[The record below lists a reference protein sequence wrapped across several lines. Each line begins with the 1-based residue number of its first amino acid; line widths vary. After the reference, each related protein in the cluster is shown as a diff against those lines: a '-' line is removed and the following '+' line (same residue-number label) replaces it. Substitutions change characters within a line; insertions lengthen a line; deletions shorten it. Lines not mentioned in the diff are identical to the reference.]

1 MNQFSMR
8 HVGRILFTVVISL
21 SFNASCLVEAQD
33 KRPSEIM
40 AADGTKL
47 RYVVDGSGIPCV
59 VVNGSHYQRV
69 FSKDL
74 RRHLKLVFVDFRH
87 SSEAEAAA
95 KLDDITLD
103 TLLDDIDQVRKALGF
118 DRVAV
123 MGHSL
128 PSVIALEYAR
138 KYPEHTSHLILIGS
152 APSVITPKES
162 EAFWQSDA
170 SEARKLADKRNLERI
185 TDEDLKKAPPGTAWK
200 LLFVRNGAHYWYDP
214 SYDSSWLLE
223 GIALNMN
230 LMPRVAGLFRDY
242 DFGKRA
248 PRATMPIFLALGRY
262 DYLVP
267 YHMWDG
273 RKDSFPNL
281 SYNLFEKSGHYPMF
295 DEAALF
301 QKKLIEW
308 MKRNK

>member
-1 MNQFSMR
+1 MDFRARCYIRNA
-8 HVGRILFTVVISL
+8 LFIFGCLCVAAPL
-21 SFNASCLVEAQD
+21 SINALNPLPLEVT
-33 KRPSEIM
+33 

-47 RYVVDGSGIPCV
+47 RYVVEGSGIPCI
-59 VVNGSHYQRV
+59 VVNGVHYQRV

-74 RRHLKLVFVDFRH
+74 RRRLKLVFVDFRH
-87 SSEAEAAA
+87 SSETEAAA
-95 KLDDITLD
+95 KLDDIALD

-128 PSVIALEYAR
+128 PSLIALEYAR

-152 APSVITPKES
+152 PPYMIMPKEQ
-162 EAFWQSDA
+162 EAFWESDA
-170 SEARKLADKRNLERI
+170 SEARKSADKHNLERI
-185 TDEDLKKAPPGTAWK
+185 TDEDLKKAAPGTAWK
-200 LLFVRNGAHYWYDP
+200 LMFVRNGAHYWYDP
-214 SYDSSWLLE
+214 SYDSSWMLE

-248 PRATMPIFLALGRY
+248 PRTTVPIFLAQGRY

-267 YHMWDG
+267 YHTWDG

-295 DEAALF
+295 EEPALF
-301 QKKLIEW
+301 EKKLFEW

>member
-1 MNQFSMR
+1 MDFRARCYIRNA
-8 HVGRILFTVVISL
+8 LFIFGCLCVAAPL
-21 SFNASCLVEAQD
+21 SINAQNPLPLEVT
-33 KRPSEIM
+33 

-47 RYVVDGSGIPCV
+47 RYVVEGSGIPCI
-59 VVNGSHYQRV
+59 VVNGVHYQRV

-74 RRHLKLVFVDFRH
+74 RRRLKLVFVDFRH
-87 SSEAEAAA
+87 SSETEAAA
-95 KLDDITLD
+95 KIDDVALD

-128 PSVIALEYAR
+128 PSLIALEYAR

-152 APSVITPKES
+152 PPYMIMPKEQ
-162 EAFWQSDA
+162 EAFWESDA
-170 SEARKLADKRNLERI
+170 SEARKSADKHNLERI
-185 TDEDLKKAPPGTAWK
+185 TDEDLKKAAPGTAWK
-200 LLFVRNGAHYWYDP
+200 LMFVRNGAHYWYDP
-214 SYDSSWLLE
+214 SYDSSWMLE

-230 LMPRVAGLFRDY
+230 LVPRVAGLFRDY

-248 PRATMPIFLALGRY
+248 PRTTVPIFLAQGRY

-267 YHMWDG
+267 YHTWDG

-281 SYNLFEKSGHYPMF
+281 SYNLFEKSGHSRCLRSPRY
-295 DEAALF
+295 LRRSS
-301 QKKLIEW
+301 L
-308 MKRNK
+308 NG

>member
-1 MNQFSMR
+1 MNFR
-8 HVGRILFTVVISL
+8 ARCYIRNALFIFGCLCVAAPL
-21 SFNASCLVEAQD
+21 SINALNPLPLEVT
-33 KRPSEIM
+33 

-47 RYVVDGSGIPCV
+47 RYVVEGSGIPCI
-59 VVNGSHYQRV
+59 VVNGVHYQRV

-74 RRHLKLVFVDFRH
+74 RRRLKLLFVDFRH
-87 SSEAEAAA
+87 SSETEAAA
-95 KLDDITLD
+95 KLDDIALD

-128 PSVIALEYAR
+128 PSLIALEYAR

-152 APSVITPKES
+152 PPYMIMPKEQ
-162 EAFWQSDA
+162 EAFWESDA
-170 SEARKLADKRNLERI
+170 SEARKSADKHNLERI
-185 TDEDLKKAPPGTAWK
+185 TDEGLKKAAPGTAWK
-200 LLFVRNGAHYWYDP
+200 LMFVRNGAHYWYDP
-214 SYDSSWLLE
+214 SYDSSWMLE

-230 LMPRVAGLFRDY
+230 LMPRVAGLFRDH

-248 PRATMPIFLALGRY
+248 PRTTVPIFLAQGRY

-267 YHMWDG
+267 YHTWDG

-281 SYNLFEKSGHYPMF
+281 SYNLFEKSSHYPMF
-295 DEAALF
+295 EEPALF
-301 QKKLIEW
+301 EKKLLEW

>member
-1 MNQFSMR
+1 
-8 HVGRILFTVVISL
+8 VV
-21 SFNASCLVEAQD
+21 E
-33 KRPSEIM
+33 
-40 AADGTKL
+40 
-47 RYVVDGSGIPCV
+47 GSGIPCI
-59 VVNGSHYQRV
+59 VVNGVHYQRV

-74 RRHLKLVFVDFRH
+74 RRRLKLVFVDFRH
-87 SSEAEAAA
+87 SSETEAAA
-95 KLDDITLD
+95 KLDDIALD

-128 PSVIALEYAR
+128 PSLIALEYAR

-152 APSVITPKES
+152 PPYMIMPKEQ
-162 EAFWQSDA
+162 EAFWESDA
-170 SEARKLADKRNLERI
+170 SEARKSADKHNLERI
-185 TDEDLKKAPPGTAWK
+185 TDEDLKKAAPGTAWK
-200 LLFVRNGAHYWYDP
+200 LMFVRNGAHYWYDP
-214 SYDSSWLLE
+214 SYDSSWMLE

-248 PRATMPIFLALGRY
+248 PRTTVPIFLAQGRY

-267 YHMWDG
+267 YHTWDG

-295 DEAALF
+295 EEPALF
-301 QKKLIEW
+301 EKKLFEW

>member
-1 MNQFSMR
+1 M
-8 HVGRILFTVVISL
+8 T
-21 SFNASCLVEAQD
+21 
-33 KRPSEIM
+33 
-40 AADGTKL
+40 ADGTKL
-47 RYVVDGSGIPCV
+47 HYVVEGSGIPCI
-59 VVNGSHYQRV
+59 VVNGDYYRRV

-87 SSEAEAAA
+87 STEAEAAA
-95 KLDDITLD
+95 KIDDITLD

-128 PSVIALEYAR
+128 PSAIAFEYAR

-152 APSVITPKES
+152 PPFMITPKES

-170 SEARKLADKRNLERI
+170 SEARKLADKRNLEKI
-185 TDEDLKKAPPGTAWK
+185 TDEDLKKAPPGQAWK

-214 SYDSSWLLE
+214 SYDSSWMLE
-223 GIALNMN
+223 GVAPNMN
-230 LMPRVAGLFRDY
+230 FMPHVFGLFRDY
-242 DFGKRA
+242 DVSKRR

-267 YHMWDG
+267 YNTWDG

-281 SYNLFEKSGHYPMF
+281 SYNLFEKSGHCPMF
-295 DEAALF
+295 EEPALF
-301 QKKLIEW
+301 DKQLIEW